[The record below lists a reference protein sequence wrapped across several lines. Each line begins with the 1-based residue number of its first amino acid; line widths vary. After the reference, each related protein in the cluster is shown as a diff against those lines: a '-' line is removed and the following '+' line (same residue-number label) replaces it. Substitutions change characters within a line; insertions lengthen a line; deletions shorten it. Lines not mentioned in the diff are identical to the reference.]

1 MRRPKY
7 ECFDFEILPPK
18 REFDVVGVGEKENV
32 FNEEV
37 NELRE
42 SKANYM
48 DKEEALRKTMQ
59 V

>member
-1 MRRPKY
+1 
-7 ECFDFEILPPK
+7 LPPK